1 MTMSNIWYIAVEPF
15 GPSSGRQWID
25 YLEWSQL
32 AQLKALVSL
41 DHMLCPSV
49 IKELSDEDWQHNV
62 QADYLTDFFTDVE
75 YLLARLA
82 GCSAHHVLAVIREP
96 TEQAIQTVTD
106 ERFVFQGYDL
116 IERPGRG
123 ISALTNC
130 GGFDLA
136 FKPTDISAVGL
147 FDEYKFARS
156 VQQRLL
162 EHYPDEAHAD
172 CSLWAIWKMK
182 DIEGG

>member
-1 MTMSNIWYIAVEPF
+1 MSNTWYIAVEQF
-15 GPSSGRQWID
+15 GPRSGKRWID

-32 AQLKALVSL
+32 SQLKTLVSL
-41 DHMLCPSV
+41 DNMLCPSV
-49 IKELSDEDWQHNV
+49 IEQLSDEDWQHNI
-62 QADYLTDFFTDVE
+62 QADFLTDFFTDIE

-82 GCSAHHVLAVIREP
+82 GRSAHHVLAVIREP
-96 TEQAIQTVTD
+96 LPQEIHIAPDQ
-106 ERFVFQGYDL
+106 RFSFQGYDL

-130 GGFDLA
+130 GGFALA

-147 FDEYKFARS
+147 FDDYEYART
-156 VQQRLL
+156 VQRRLRQ
-162 EHYPDEAHAD
+162 HYPDETHAD
-172 CSLWAIWKMK
+172 CYLWAIWKMK